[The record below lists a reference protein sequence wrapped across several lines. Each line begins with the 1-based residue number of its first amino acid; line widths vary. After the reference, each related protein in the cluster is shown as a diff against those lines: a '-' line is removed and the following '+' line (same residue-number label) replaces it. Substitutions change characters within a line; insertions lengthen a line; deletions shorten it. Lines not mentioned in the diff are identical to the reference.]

1 MALTRYEPGNAV
13 RSAFSPLLS
22 GNWADRRGTADN
34 IEWPLSIL
42 RERAFPPVEIRE
54 DDNHFYV
61 AAELPGYSPDQV
73 EVTAEGDTL
82 TISGRRE
89 AQDGDASVSYSERV
103 SGSFVRRL
111 TLPNMEAGEVAEA
124 RMENGLLKI
133 KLQKAEHG
141 RRKRISVSAQ

>member
-22 GNWADRRGTADN
+22 GNWADRLGSAD
-34 IEWPLSIL
+34 IEWPLGGL

-54 DDNHFYV
+54 DDGHFYV
-61 AAELPGYSPDQV
+61 AAELPGYAPDQV
-73 EVTAEGDTL
+73 EVTAEGNTL

-89 AQDGDASVSYSERV
+89 AQESDASVSYSERV

-141 RRKRISVSAQ
+141 RRKRINVSTQ